1 MTINRW
7 VGQAPARRAEAY
19 FIPRTVASGTQYH
32 LTDGVRKNSFQYF
45 PVAGGFAETSL
56 ERSARVVSGLVA
68 TSSSLSGLSG
78 GSSDALSYSATTYNG
93 EPAVKVIG
101 GSSGQP
107 ISLAASVTQP
117 TTSSIKVERVQTG
130 TAGSD
135 FVFTMRWPVTP
146 SAGTWAIT
154 GNNALPVILDWDA
167 TDAEVETALDSFSLP
182 CATVTV
188 TGTHSAGY
196 TVTLSGLTE
205 EITSVPVS
213 FPIVPVLTTGLGVN
227 NNASYKLTTVERPGV
242 VNQESVLAELD
253 GTVGTLYQFAS
264 GDKRSEFFSGIATLA
279 MVEQAA
285 YSVWG
290 QANVSVSKAADG
302 ANQFV
307 LRFGGTLSE
316 KVVDVSVLIHG
327 QTTGLTVTTSV
338 TAAEPA
344 ALIYTYE
351 FAGGVT
357 NGTWKFIDDIVDGDA
372 DITFPWLSNAAV
384 TPANILAALVTID
397 PDYGVVLSASNITV
411 ATRAV
416 GTQFAVDSIT
426 IEFPA
431 RGSSTGTATVSTR
444 YWLGINTSNLLVNTP
459 LVSVTS
465 TGSKAVAE
473 IQVVSIENSPT
484 GGTFT
489 LTYNVTT
496 SSALDFDATA
506 AEIATAVLAISG
518 DTVTVIGGDGGPWR
532 IKWPTAATKLKLS
545 GNSSSL
551 TISNTPTF
559 VRVDVDLG
567 TGPNYFDNAS
577 NWSLGRV
584 PEAADLIVFSDCNI
598 SCLYGLTTTILPT
611 GIDIYRTMAGN
622 IGLPELRVD
631 GSLETLNRWL
641 TFSGSYPSGSFRI
654 RAGLGDSGVGPAVIR
669 IDAGDIKHDTVV
681 QHTQQ
686 SQSQK
691 VFAIKG
697 SDVESTLVVNR
708 GDVSLGIFPED
719 VAVLATAQLTPV
731 ERGADAVR
739 FSSSANSVIGTLSQ
753 SGGSS
758 SLGAPPSILSV
769 TGGTMTI
776 NGTGN
781 AKTLEAQTATVQWI
795 ADGVI
800 GVSGTPS
807 AVLFGGAFASS
818 SGSAVAIR
826 LTSNSHGL
834 SSGQRVYIRSTGGVV
849 GLDGETYAVSVV
861 DANNFDL
868 IGSLAYGT
876 LTGYTGTVKWAL
888 EKAIICGA
896 GGVINFDGD
905 GRIRDI
911 VAPVVVQ
918 GTGRVIDSKA
928 TITDLRLWPEQVPGF
943 ADLGSMIELR
953 RVRR

>member
-1 MTINRW
+1 MAIIRW
-7 VGQAPARRAEAY
+7 VGQAPARRAEAV
-19 FIPRTVASGTQYH
+19 FVPRSVKAGTSYH

-45 PVAGGFAETSL
+45 PVTGGFEETAL

-78 GSSDALSYSATTYNG
+78 GSTDALSYSVTTYNG

-135 FVFTMRWPVTP
+135 FVFVMRWPVTP

-167 TDAEVETALDSFSLP
+167 TDAEVETAIESFGLP
-182 CATVTV
+182 CVTVTV
-188 TGTHSAGY
+188 TGSHSAGY

-213 FPIVPVLTTGLGVN
+213 FPLVPVLTTGLGVN
-227 NNASYKLTTVERPGV
+227 NNASYKLTTVDRPGI

-253 GTVGTLYQFAS
+253 GSQSTLYQFAS
-264 GDKRSEFFSGIATLA
+264 DDKLSEYFSGTATLA

-285 YSVWG
+285 YTVWG
-290 QANVSVSKAADG
+290 QASVSVSKAADG
-302 ANQFV
+302 TNCFV
-307 LRFGGTLSE
+307 LRFGGALSE
-316 KVVDVSVLIHG
+316 REVDVRVLIYG
-327 QTTGLTVTTSV
+327 QTTGLTVTTAV
-338 TAAEPA
+338 TASEPA
-344 ALIYTYE
+344 ALVYTYE
-351 FAGGVT
+351 FSGGVSS
-357 NGTWKFIDDIVDGDA
+357 GTWKFIDDIVDGSA
-372 DITFPWLSNAAV
+372 DIVFPWLSDTAITSAD
-384 TPANILAALVTID
+384 ILAALVTID
-397 PDYGVVLSASNITV
+397 PDYGVVLEASNITV
-411 ATRAV
+411 TNYAV
-416 GTQFAVDSIT
+416 GDQFAVASIT

-444 YWLGINTSNLLVNTP
+444 YWLGINTSSLLVNTP

-465 TGSKAVAE
+465 IGEKAAVE
-473 IQVVSIENSPT
+473 IQTVSIDNSPT

-489 LTYNVTT
+489 LTYNVTE
-496 SSALDFDATA
+496 SDPLDYDATA
-506 AEIATAVLAISG
+506 SEIAAAVLDISG
-518 DTVTVIGGDGGPWR
+518 DTVTVIGGNGGPYR

-545 GNSSSL
+545 GDSADL

-567 TGPNYFDNAS
+567 TGPNYFDNAD

-584 PEAADLIVFSDCNI
+584 PATSDVIVFSDCNV
-598 SCLYGLTTTILPT
+598 SCLYGLTTAILPT
-611 GIDIYRTMAGN
+611 GIDIYRTMAGS

-641 TFSGSYPSGSFRI
+641 TFNGSHASGSFRI
-654 RAGLGDSGVGPAVIR
+654 RAGLGDAGVGPAIVR
-669 IDAGDIKHDTVV
+669 IDAGGIKHDTVV
-681 QHTQQ
+681 QYTQQ
-686 SQSQK
+686 SQTQK

-708 GDVSLGIFPED
+708 GEVALGIFPED
-719 VAVLATAQLTPV
+719 VAVLASVQLTPSD
-731 ERGADAVR
+731 RSSDSIR
-739 FSSSANSVIGTLSQ
+739 FSSSADSVIGSLSQ
-753 SGGSS
+753 TGGSS
-758 SLGAPPSILSV
+758 TLGSPPSIVSV

-776 NGTGN
+776 NGTGD
-781 AKTLEAQTATVQWI
+781 ADTLEVQTASVQWI
-795 ADGVI
+795 ADGVV

-834 SSGQRVYIRSTGGVV
+834 SSGTRVYIRSTGGVV
-849 GLDGETYAVSVV
+849 GLDGKTYAVSVV

-868 IGSLAYGT
+868 IGALAYGT
-876 LTGYTGTVKWAL
+876 LTGYTGTVKWAI
-888 EKAIICGA
+888 EKAIVCGA
-896 GGVINFDGD
+896 GAVINFDGD
-905 GRIRDI
+905 GRTRDI

-918 GTGRVIDSKA
+918 GTGRVVDSKS
-928 TITDLRLWPEQVPGF
+928 TITDLRLWPEQVPGL
-943 ADLGSMIELR
+943 ADFGSLIELR
-953 RVRR
+953 RIRR

>member
-1 MTINRW
+1 MAINRW

-19 FIPRTVASGTQYH
+19 FIPRSVAAGTRYH

-45 PVAGGFAETSL
+45 PVTGGFEETAL

-68 TSSSLSGLSG
+68 SSSSLTGLSG
-78 GSSDALSYSATTYNG
+78 GSSDALAYSVATYNG

-101 GSSGQP
+101 GSAGQP

-135 FVFTMRWPVTP
+135 FVFVMRWPVTP

-167 TDAEVETALDSFSLP
+167 SAAEVETAIESFSLP

-188 TGTHSAGY
+188 TGSHSAGY
-196 TVTLSGLTE
+196 TVALSGLTE

-213 FPIVPVLTTGLGVN
+213 FPIVPVLSTGLGVN
-227 NNASYKLTTVERPGV
+227 NNASYKLTTVDRPGV

-253 GTVGTLYQFAS
+253 GNQGTFYQFAS
-264 GDKRSEFFSGIATLA
+264 GDKLSEFFSGTATLA

-285 YSVWG
+285 FSVWG
-290 QANVSVSKAADG
+290 QASVSVSRATDG
-302 ANQFV
+302 TNRFV

-316 KVVDVSVLIHG
+316 KAVDVRVLIHG
-327 QTTGLTVTTSV
+327 QSTGLTVTTAV
-338 TAAEPA
+338 TATEPA
-344 ALIYTYE
+344 ALVYTYE
-351 FAGGVT
+351 FSGGVT
-357 NGTWKFIDDIVDGDA
+357 NGTWKFIDDIVDGSA
-372 DITFPWLSNAAV
+372 DITFPWLSNTAI

-411 ATRAV
+411 TNRAV
-416 GTQFAVDSIT
+416 GAQFAVDRIT

-465 TGSKAVAE
+465 TGSKAAVE
-473 IQVVSIENSPT
+473 IQTVSIENSPT

-489 LTYNVTT
+489 LTYDATE
-496 SSALDFDATA
+496 SDPLESDATA
-506 AEIATAVLAISG
+506 SEIAAAVLDISG
-518 DTVTVIGGDGGPWR
+518 DAVTVIGGNGGPYR
-532 IKWPTAATKLKLS
+532 IKWPTAAAKSKLVGDS
-545 GNSSSL
+545 TNL
-551 TISNTPTF
+551 TISNSPTF
-559 VRVDVDLG
+559 VRVDVELG
-567 TGPNYFDNAS
+567 TGPNYFNNAD

-584 PEAADLIVFSDCNI
+584 PEDDDLIVFSDCNV
-598 SCLYGLTTTILPT
+598 SCSYGLTTTILPE
-611 GIDIYRTMAGN
+611 GIDIYRTMAGS
-622 IGLPELRVD
+622 IGLPELRSD

-641 TFSGSYPSGSFRI
+641 TFSGSHSSGSFRI
-654 RAGLGDSGVGPAVIR
+654 RAGLGDSGSGPAIVR
-669 IDAGDIKHDTVV
+669 IDAGGIKHDTVV
-681 QHTQQ
+681 QYTQQ
-686 SQSQK
+686 SQALK

-708 GDVSLGIFPED
+708 GEVALGIFPED
-719 VAVLATAQLTPV
+719 TAVLASVQLTPTD
-731 ERGADAVR
+731 RNGDTVR

-758 SLGAPPSILSV
+758 SLGSPPSILSV

-781 AKTLEAQTATVQWI
+781 AKSLEVQTASVQWI
-795 ADGVI
+795 ADGVV

-807 AVLFGGAFASS
+807 AVLFGSGFDSS
-818 SGSAVAIR
+818 SSTPARVR
-826 LTSNSHGL
+826 LTSAGHGL
-834 SSGQRVYIRSTGGVV
+834 TSGSRVYIRSTGGVV
-849 GLDGETYAVSVV
+849 GLDGKTFAVSVV

-876 LTGYTGTVKWAL
+876 LTGYAGTVKWAL
-888 EKAIICGA
+888 EKAIVCGA

-905 GRIRDI
+905 GRTRDI

-928 TITDLRLWPEQVPGF
+928 SITDLRLWPEQVPGL
-943 ADLGSMIELR
+943 ADYGSMIELR